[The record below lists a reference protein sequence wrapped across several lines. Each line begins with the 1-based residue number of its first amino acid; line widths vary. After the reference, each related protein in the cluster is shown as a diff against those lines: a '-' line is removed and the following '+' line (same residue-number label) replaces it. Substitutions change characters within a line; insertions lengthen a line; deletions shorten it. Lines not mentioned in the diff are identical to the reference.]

1 MKKKL
6 EVIATDVAHV
16 IEANRLGVDRI
27 ELCSA
32 LSADGLSPSY
42 GMVKW
47 AVQNADMPVMVM
59 VRPREGDFVY
69 TDQELDVMLDEVR
82 WAKSCGAMGIVVG
95 VLNQEN
101 EVNILAM
108 RRLVQL
114 AYPMEVTFHRAMDV
128 VMDPLKSLE
137 EIIDLG
143 CTRILTSGQQS
154 SCIEGKDL
162 ILEMQR
168 QAGDRIVI
176 MAGAG
181 INAECI
187 EEMKC
192 NEIME
197 YHMSGLTR
205 LDRCNR
211 QEMVFG
217 STMVSRSTDIS
228 LVLEKLRT

>member
-228 LVLEKLRT
+228 LVLEKLRS

>member
-47 AVQNADMPVMVM
+47 AVQNAYMPVMVM

-187 EEMKC
+187 EEIKC

>member
-32 LSADGLSPSY
+32 LSSDGLSPSY

-187 EEMKC
+187 EEIKC

>member
-187 EEMKC
+187 EEIKC

>member
-101 EVNILAM
+101 EVNLLAM

>member
-228 LVLEKLRT
+228 LVLEKLKT

>member
-1 MKKKL
+1 MKKIL

-101 EVNILAM
+101 EVNLLAM

>member
-32 LSADGLSPSY
+32 LSSDGLSPSY

-154 SCIEGKDL
+154 SCIVGKDL

-187 EEMKC
+187 EEIKC